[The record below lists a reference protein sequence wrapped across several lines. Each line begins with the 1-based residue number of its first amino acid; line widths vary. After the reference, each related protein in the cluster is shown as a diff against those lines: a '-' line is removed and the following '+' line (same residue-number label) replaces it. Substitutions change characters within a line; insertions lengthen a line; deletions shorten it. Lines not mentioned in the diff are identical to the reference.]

1 MESFFYLL
9 FIILAPSFACCQKA
23 VSTEEGQ
30 GIVYYVTATGTDCP
44 LVHQQYCHS
53 LHDYAN
59 RSHWPI
65 ESSNVTFLFLLGEH
79 SFKGKFNIKGVSH
92 VTLRGIESQFQ
103 SRPIIKCEAVDV
115 TNVTTLYIENL
126 NFNYYPN
133 SIYLYK
139 VDTIHIFKVS
149 AQFLTVLIGSFLTIL
164 QSEFIVPHNITWTT
178 TVDISDIMRAVV
190 LKDTLISGGDCLAV
204 FIYSECFHATI
215 NDTIMSCSIENGILI
230 FNAFHKEPDCP
241 ESNDLILSNVTSIS
255 RNSSTS
261 IYVDHIGKVRL
272 IDIQMLSVNDI
283 MLISTFGEI
292 SLTRV
297 SVINAE
303 NDLSIIT
310 EMGQITLTDV
320 SIINSGGL
328 YIDYCSSCTLTN
340 VHVSNSSYGIIVE
353 NTKMAISLINCTIAN
368 NSNTGLRV
376 KGQAMLVFLAFPS
389 HIVNNTS
396 PGNGGGIWIS
406 QSISIS
412 FSTQVYITH
421 NVAKGVGGAIY
432 ANDDGFE
439 NRYSYCTL
447 RYWIHGNS
455 TFQNNYGKLGGNN
468 IYGGTYW
475 DCCYKPFGIKV
486 TDCFQLAKSGKNFNN
501 QTKCNSNKVF
511 HTFPSSFFQ
520 PSLIASNPIGVC
532 ICLNDGTTNCNIRE
546 IDIEIYPSESIHLSL
561 ATVGVCGGFSP
572 GELVTS
578 RGHYIDVSLQ
588 DTNQETSGKHCK
600 NFTYKIDPHL
610 LNKTGSFYLYHK
622 GNPGANHLKG
632 SSLSISVSFL
642 SCPLGLVLSE
652 NNCQCSTVIRS
663 INGTQCSIH
672 WMPHPIR
679 RSGNNWL
686 SYDEEYNCT
695 VAHNNCPFD
704 YCNTSTVYLNLTH
717 PDLQCTNGRSGIL
730 CGACQEGLSLMLGSN
745 KCESCTDD
753 YLLLVTGFILAG
765 VALVIFL
772 LVFNL
777 TVSVGSINGLLFYAN
792 LVKLNEAALFPNGAS
807 IPVLSQFIAWLNLD
821 LGIQTCFFNGLDGYW
836 KTWLQFVFPLY
847 IWLLIGII
855 IIACYYSGKVSRL
868 CGNNA
873 VPVLATLILM
883 SYNKL
888 LRAITNSSMFVMIK
902 CEATEMHWSVW
913 SVDGNINYLS
923 GKHTPLLLIALLFLL
938 IGLLYTGLVF
948 SIQWLQRYSGKC
960 CHKSSHDPVVR
971 LKPFLD
977 AYTGPYKNKYR
988 YWTGLLLI
996 IRLLLTTVFS
1006 YTTGTMPIINNY
1018 IISFVTFVLLILSKG
1033 VYRKRYLN
1041 VLEIFHLL
1049 NLGSLCLF
1057 NGLSDHMRFGHYTTV
1072 ILTGVSVGMSLLAFT
1087 ATLIIHIFKKRC
1099 SNYCKRKRAEREDFL
1114 LHENSATDDI
1124 KEEEYSPADI
1134 VISRREPLI
1143 FDF

>member
-1 MESFFYLL
+1 MESFVYLL
-9 FIILAPSFACCQKA
+9 FIILGFACCQKA
-23 VSTEEGQ
+23 VSTEGGQ

-65 ESSNVTFLFLLGEH
+65 ESSNVTFLFLPGEH
-79 SFKGKFNIKGVSH
+79 NFKGKFKIKGVSH

-103 SRPIIKCEAVDV
+103 SRPIINSRSIEINSVSVLFIENLKFAYLTMLNIENT
-115 TNVTTLYIENL
+115 TNITASKISSQTLYI
-126 NFNYYPN
+126 
-133 SIYLYK
+133 I
-139 VDTIHIFKVS
+139 VS
-149 AQFLTVLIGSFLTIL
+149 SSVTIL
-164 QSEFIVPHNITWTT
+164 QSEFIANSPSTM
-178 TVDISDIMRAVV
+178 VDLSHISKMIFIQDVV
-190 LKDTLISGGDCLAV
+190 VVSSRIVGTCFSSFVSSNDNFIFILKDSIIICWDHSGISINSNMFNEADKNLLEFSNVTLGSNYANSQISVD
-204 FIYSECFHATI
+204 F
-215 NDTIMSCSIENGILI
+215 NGNIKLTDVKI
-230 FNAFHKEPDCP
+230 FNASEFK
-241 ESNDLILSNVTSIS
+241 LSSEANAIS
-255 RNSSTS
+255 LERAHFTNSTAGL
-261 IYVDHIGKVRL
+261 H
-272 IDIQMLSVNDI
+272 
-283 MLISTFGEI
+283 ISTFIGH
-292 SLTRV
+292 LYF
-297 SVINAE
+297 N
-303 NDLSIIT
+303 
-310 EMGQITLTDV
+310 DV
-320 SIINSGGL
+320 SLINTGGL
-328 YIDYCSSCTLTN
+328 KIGYCDLCSFINLK
-340 VHVSNSSYGIIVE
+340 VSNGTSGIVVNSAKTSI
-353 NTKMAISLINCTIAN
+353 TLINCTITDN
-368 NSNTGLRV
+368 RNTGFRI
-376 KGQAMLVFLAFPS
+376 KGEAQVIFAEHPS

-396 PGNGGGIWIS
+396 PVNGGGIWIS
-406 QSISIS
+406 QGITMS
-412 FSTQVYITH
+412 FFTQVSFAR

-432 ANDDGFE
+432 VDDDE
-439 NRYSYCTL
+439 VLNNKNRDCSL
-447 RYWIHGNS
+447 RYKHEITSYFWD
-455 TFQNNYGKLGGNN
+455 NYGELGGND
-468 IYGGTYW
+468 IYGGSYW
-475 DCCYKPFGIKV
+475 DCCYKPFGK
-486 TDCFQLAKSGKNFNN
+486 DCEKATSSEHLFRKQVNCHDNQMLNISGFQ
-501 QTKCNSNKVF
+501 NKL
-511 HTFPSSFFQ
+511 PSKITSD
-520 PSLIASNPIGVC
+520 PIGVC
-532 ICLNDGTTNCNIRE
+532 ICGTNNQTICHVRK
-546 IDIEIYPSESIHLSL
+546 IDVEIYPSESIHLSL

-578 RGHYIDVSLQ
+578 KGNYIDVLLQ

-600 NFTYKIDPHL
+600 NFTYKIEPHL
-610 LNKTGSFYLYHK
+610 LNKTGSFFLRYK
-622 GNPGANHLKG
+622 ENPGRTHLNG
-632 SSLSISVSFL
+632 SLLSISVSFL

-652 NNCQCSTVIRS
+652 NKCQCSTVIRS
-663 INGTQCSIH
+663 INGTQCNIY
-672 WMPHPIR
+672 WMPHPIE

-686 SYDEEYNCT
+686 SYNEEYNCT

-753 YLLLVTGFILAG
+753 YLLLVIGFILAG

-873 VPVLATLILM
+873 VPVLATLVLM

-923 GKHTPLLLIALLFLL
+923 SKHTPLLLIALLFLL

-1018 IISFVTFVLLILSKG
+1018 IISFITSVLLILSKG

-1057 NGLSDHMRFGHYTTV
+1057 NGLSDHIGFGCYTTV
-1072 ILTGVSVGMSLLAFT
+1072 ILTGVSVGMSLLAFI

-1099 SNYCKRKRAEREDFL
+1099 SNYCVKKRAERHELFL
-1114 LHENSATDDI
+1114 QNE
-1124 KEEEYSPADI
+1124 KEEEYSPADF
-1134 VISRREPLI
+1134 VINRREPLI
-1143 FDF
+1143 FEF

>member
-1 MESFFYLL
+1 MESFVYLL
-9 FIILAPSFACCQKA
+9 FILLVCSYCQKA
-23 VSTEEGQ
+23 EEGPQ
-30 GIVYYVTATGTDCP
+30 GLVYYVTATGADCP
-44 LVHQQYCHS
+44 LVHQQYCQS
-53 LHDYAN
+53 LNDFAN
-59 RSHWPI
+59 QSHWPT
-65 ESSNVTFLFLLGEH
+65 ESNNVTFLFLPGEH
-79 SFKGKFNIKGVSH
+79 SFKGKFKIKGVNY
-92 VTLRGIESQFQ
+92 VALKGIESQFE
-103 SRPIIKCEAVDV
+103 SRAMINCETIDINSVSTFFIENLKIASLTMLNIENTTDITVSKV
-115 TNVTTLYIENL
+115 SSQTLYI
-126 NFNYYPN
+126 
-133 SIYLYK
+133 S
-139 VDTIHIFKVS
+139 VS
-149 AQFLTVLIGSFLTIL
+149 SSVTIL
-164 QSEFIVPHNITWTT
+164 QSEFIANSPYTMVYLSHISNIIFIQD
-178 TVDISDIMRAVV
+178 VVVVSSRIVGMCFYSSISSNDNFIYT
-190 LKDTLISGGDCLAV
+190 LKDSIIICWDQSGIYISSNVLEESSKSLLQFSNVTLGSNYANSYISVNFDGNIKLTDV
-204 FIYSECFHATI
+204 E
-215 NDTIMSCSIENGILI
+215 I
-230 FNAFHKEPDCP
+230 FNASGVK
-241 ESNDLILSNVTSIS
+241 LSS
-255 RNSSTS
+255 RANP
-261 IYVDHIGKVRL
+261 
-272 IDIQMLSVNDI
+272 
-283 MLISTFGEI
+283 I
-292 SLTRV
+292 SLERV
-297 SVINAE
+297 YFTDSTTGLLIRANLGHVY
-303 NDLSIIT
+303 
-310 EMGQITLTDV
+310 LTDV
-320 SIINSGGL
+320 SLMNTGGL
-328 YIDYCSSCTLTN
+328 HIGYCDVCYFKHLK
-340 VHVSNSSYGIIVE
+340 VSNGTNGVIV
-353 NTKMAISLINCTIAN
+353 NSAKTSATLMNCTIAN
-368 NSNTGLRV
+368 NSKTGFRI
-376 KGQAMLVFLAFPS
+376 KGQAQVIFSEHPS
-389 HIVNNTS
+389 YILDNTS
-396 PGNGGGIWIS
+396 PVNGGGFWIS
-406 QSISIS
+406 QGITMS
-412 FSTQVYITH
+412 FIAQVFFAR

-432 ANDDGFE
+432 VDNDVLSNNKDKD
-439 NRYSYCTL
+439 CTL
-447 RYWIHGNS
+447 KYKHRITSYFWD
-455 TFQNNYGKLGGNN
+455 NYGELGGND
-468 IYGGTYW
+468 IYGGFYW
-475 DCCYKPFGIKV
+475 DCCYKPFGTNCKKATSSEHLFRKQVNCQQNQMLNISS
-486 TDCFQLAKSGKNFNN
+486 DQKNL
-501 QTKCNSNKVF
+501 
-511 HTFPSSFFQ
+511 PSKITSD
-520 PSLIASNPIGVC
+520 PIGVC
-532 ICLNDGTTNCNIRE
+532 ICGMRNETICHVRKISVETYPGQF
-546 IDIEIYPSESIHLSL
+546 IYLSL

-578 RGHYIDVSLQ
+578 KSNYIDVLLQ

-600 NFTYKIDPHL
+600 NFTYKIEPHL
-610 LNKTGSFYLYHK
+610 FNKTGSFFLHYK
-622 GNPGANHLKG
+622 GNPGGSYLEG

-652 NNCQCSTVIRS
+652 NKCQCSNIIRS

-672 WMPHPIR
+672 WIPHPIR

-686 SYDEEYNCT
+686 SYNEEYNCT

-730 CGACQEGLSLMLGSN
+730 CGECQQGLSLMLGSN

-753 YLLLVTGFILAG
+753 YLLLVIGFILAG

-772 LVFNL
+772 LVCNL

-821 LGIQTCFFNGLDGYW
+821 LGIETCFFNGLDGYW

-902 CEATEMHWSVW
+902 CEATKMQWSVW

-923 GKHTPLLLIALLFLL
+923 SKHTPLLLIALLFLL

-1006 YTTGTMPIINNY
+1006 YTTGTMPQINNY
-1018 IISFVTFVLLILSKG
+1018 IISFITSVLLILSKG

-1041 VLEIFHLL
+1041 ILEIFHLL

-1057 NGLSDHMRFGHYTTV
+1057 NGLSDHMGYGCYTTV
-1072 ILTGVSVGMSLLAFT
+1072 ILTTASVSMSLLAFI
-1087 ATLIIHIFKKRC
+1087 ATLIVHLFKKIC
-1099 SNYCKRKRAEREDFL
+1099 SNYHCVKKRERDELFL
-1114 LHENSATDDI
+1114 QNK

-1134 VISRREPLI
+1134 VINRREPLI
-1143 FDF
+1143 FEF